1 MLCCDGAVSESK
13 RSLSLSRRVL
23 LTRLRLLYSVLVT
36 GGDDDDDDVYSFD
49 RQTDT
54 IKRNIT
60 RTRRNSRSV

>member
-36 GGDDDDDDVYSFD
+36 GGDDDDDVYSFD

-54 IKRNIT
+54 IKRDIT